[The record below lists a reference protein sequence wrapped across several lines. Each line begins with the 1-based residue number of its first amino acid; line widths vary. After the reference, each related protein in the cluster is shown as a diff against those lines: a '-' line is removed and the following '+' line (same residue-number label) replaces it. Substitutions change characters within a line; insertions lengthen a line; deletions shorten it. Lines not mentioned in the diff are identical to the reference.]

1 MKCLS
6 SLQNTDAGDDFDLA
20 ALKIAHS
27 KDDLESKYHNVLK
40 DNNQLQEENRTLKE
54 LRCDTVDAIE
64 IFKRLQSEGSEREKS
79 YRAQIAKLQSD
90 KRNLHK
96 DRTHLTKQLL
106 SKHRDMV
113 ILNSEVEKFRDYDD
127 YESRLD

>member
-1 MKCLS
+1 MKIFTL
-6 SLQNTDAGDDFDLA
+6 LQNTDAGDDFSSA
-20 ALKIAHS
+20 ALNFAHR
-27 KDDLESKYHNVLK
+27 KDDLESKYHNILK
-40 DNNQLQEENRTLKE
+40 DYSQLQEENRTLKE

-79 YRAQIAKLQSD
+79 YRAQIAKLQSE